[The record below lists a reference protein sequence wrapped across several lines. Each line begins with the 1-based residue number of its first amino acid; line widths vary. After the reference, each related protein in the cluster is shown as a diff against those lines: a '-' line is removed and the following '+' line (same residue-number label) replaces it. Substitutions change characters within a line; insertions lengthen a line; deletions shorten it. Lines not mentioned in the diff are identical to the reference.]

1 MGRTSDARSKLLS
14 AALTLIWQSS
24 YGAVGVDQICEVA
37 GVKKGSFYYFFAS
50 KSELAVAAY
59 ESYWESKVPDMEAIF
74 SPERPPLERLE
85 CFCRKGYESQREMF
99 LRHGVVVG
107 CPYANVGSELA
118 TQDPRIRAKTQEIM
132 ERILAYLEQAIS
144 DAVVEGS
151 IEKLNPK
158 EAARETYSVIL
169 GALLCAKVENNPEV
183 LVDLDRTVLRLLG
196 ARSSVLIEQIP
207 AIAV

>member
-59 ESYWESKVPDMEAIF
+59 EASWQAKLPEMNAIF
-74 SPERPPLERLE
+74 SPEIPPLERIE
-85 CFCRKGYESQREMF
+85 NFCRKGYEFQREQF
-99 LRHGVVVG
+99 QIHGFVVG
-107 CPYANVGSELA
+107 CPYANVGSELS

-132 ERILAYLEQAIS
+132 DRILSLLESAIS
-144 DAVVEGS
+144 DALEAGS
-151 IEKLNPK
+151 IEGLNPK
-158 EAARETYSVIL
+158 EASRQVYSVML
-169 GALLCAKVENNPEV
+169 GALLRAKVENNPEV
-183 LVDLDRTVLRLLG
+183 LADLDRAVLRLLG
-196 ARSSVLIEQIP
+196 VRPVFA
-207 AIAV
+207 

>member
-74 SPERPPLERLE
+74 SSECPPLERIE
-85 CFCRKGYESQREMF
+85 GFCRKGYQSQREMF
-99 LRHGVVVG
+99 QRYGFVVG

-144 DAVVEGS
+144 DAVEVGDV
-151 IEKLNPK
+151 EKLNPK
-158 EAARETYSVIL
+158 EAARQVYSVML
-169 GALLCAKVENNPEV
+169 GALLRAKVENNPEV
-183 LVDLDRTVLRLLG
+183 LADLDRTVLRLLG
-196 ARSSVLIEQIP
+196 VRQVSGLLTSRYE
-207 AIAV
+207 